1 MTHSD
6 FLKLLQSDAELNK
19 IRLNIRTCLSKYITD
34 YKLNSLVLGISGG
47 IDSALCAALVK
58 PVCEQF
64 NIPLIGRSITIESNK
79 KEEVE
84 RSLKIENFFARFPT
98 P

>member
-1 MTHSD
+1 MNHSD
-6 FLKLLQSDAELNK
+6 FLKMLQNDAELNK
-19 IRLNIRTCLSKYITD
+19 ITLNIRSCLTKYIAD

-47 IDSALCAALVK
+47 IDSALCTALVK
-58 PVCEQF
+58 PVCEQL

-84 RSLKIENFFARFPT
+84 DF
-98 P
+98 